1 MPTINSLAKRYFW
14 IFIWHSSR
22 DTRQLRGWL
31 RLNSLFNNPG
41 YKYLFFKWRI
51 VKSKLKYKIQISPKP
66 TSVILK
72 HTYTHTTQQQAIKI
86 CDVSFQLSLSE
97 KTSPYLQTTM
107 CPCLSSASQVFVF
120 STYLFRHKRYII
132 AWVWIDTNMS
142 Y

>member
-31 RLNSLFNNPG
+31 RLNSMFNNPG

-51 VKSKLKYKIQISPKP
+51 VKSKLKYIKYKYHPNQLQSFLNI
-66 TSVILK
+66 
-72 HTYTHTTQQQAIKI
+72 HTHTTQQQAIKI

-120 STYLFRHKRYII
+120 STYLFRHKRYIM